1 MRRVITTLAILLVVV
16 VAGLTALVMLVNP
29 NDFRSYM
36 VQQVEQRSGYQLTI
50 NGDLRWH
57 VWPKLS
63 ILAGRMSLTAPG
75 AAQPVVSADNMRLDV
90 NLLPL
95 LSHQLSVSQV
105 MLKNAVVQVTPDS
118 AAQVPQN
125 APRGPHNSEPAS
137 SDRWSF
143 DIGKLQLLDSLFIW
157 QQPGGDAFTF
167 RNLNLNMEQ
176 EQSSLATINL
186 STSLTRNQRTAMIN
200 LKGQFDKSQYPHQ
213 LSGQLEQLDYAL
225 SGASLPPQGIKGTL
239 SFQGNWNGD
248 RNTVALSDLK
258 LNANDSVLSGSA
270 QGDLTAPQ
278 KLSLDLH
285 ATSLDMDNLLFIS
298 SLTQQVSGQ
307 SSQIAPA
314 PVIADQREPTNAD
327 SPLNDIDLD
336 IKLQADSAVWR
347 GLTLSKLAVDAVNQQ
362 GLMTFNTLSGTV
374 GQGRFS
380 VPGSIDIRQPV
391 THVSFKPVL
400 SQVDLQPLLKALAL
414 PQSLQGTLD
423 LNGEL
428 AGDNLTLEDAKQSW
442 QGKADVRVSHLKLA
456 QIDLQQMVR
465 RAVAR
470 VSDRVSSDD
479 QVLGQGIDH
488 ISGQLALKNGLL
500 SFNHLSGESK
510 QLTLRGDGS
519 VNMVQ
524 QQLDVTL
531 GLTLSG
537 WHGDEKLVAALSD
550 QVIPFRLYGSW
561 ENPQYTLPVD
571 DMLREKL
578 QNEAKSRLNQWL
590 DRQQL
595 KGNNATQPDSARP

>member
-16 VAGLTALVMLVNP
+16 VAGLTALVLLVNP

-36 VQQVEQRSGYQLTI
+36 VQQVEQRSGYQLSI

-75 AAQPVVSADNMRLDV
+75 AEQPIVSADNMRLDV

-105 MLKNAVVQVTPDS
+105 MLKNAVVRVTPDS
-118 AAQVPQN
+118 AAQAPQN

-137 SDRWSF
+137 SARWSF

-167 RNLNLNMEQ
+167 RNLNLDMEQ
-176 EQSSLATINL
+176 DQSSLATISL
-186 STSLTRNQRTAMIN
+186 STSLTRNQRTATVN
-200 LKGQFDKSQYPHQ
+200 LKGQLNKSQYPHQ
-213 LSGQLEQLDYAL
+213 LSGQLEQLDYDL
-225 SGASLPPQGIKGTL
+225 SGVSLPPQGIKGSL
-239 SFQGNWNGD
+239 RFQGRWNGEA
-248 RNTVALSDLK
+248 NTFALSDLQ

-270 QGDLTAPQ
+270 QGDLSPPQ
-278 KLSLDLH
+278 KLALDLH
-285 ATSLDMDNLLFIS
+285 ATALDMDNLLFIS
-298 SLTQQVSGQ
+298 TLTQQVSGQ

-336 IKLQADSAVWR
+336 VKLQADNAVWR
-347 GLTLSKLAVDAVNQQ
+347 GLSLTKLSVNAVNQQ
-362 GLMTFNTLSGTV
+362 GLITFNTLSGSV
-374 GQGRFS
+374 GQGNFS

-391 THVSFKPVL
+391 THVSFRPVL
-400 SQVDLQPLLKALAL
+400 NQVDIQPLLKALAL

-423 LNGEL
+423 LKGDL
-428 AGDNLTLEDAKQSW
+428 AGDNLTLDDAKRSW
-442 QGKADVRVSHLKLA
+442 QGKADIRVSHLKLA

-465 RAVAR
+465 SAVAR
-470 VSDRVSSDD
+470 VSDRISSDD
-479 QVLGQGIDH
+479 QTAGQGIDE
-488 ISGQLALKNGLL
+488 ISGQLALKKGLL
-500 SFNHLSGESK
+500 TFSHLNGSSK
-510 QLTLRGDGS
+510 QLALRGDGS
-519 VNMVQ
+519 VNMTQ
-524 QQLDVTL
+524 RQLDVTL

-537 WHGDEKLVAALSD
+537 WHGDEKLVAALSE
-550 QVIPFRLYGSW
+550 QVIPFRIYGSW
-561 ENPQYTLPVD
+561 DNPQYTLPID
-571 DMLREKL
+571 DMLRDRL

-590 DRQQL
+590 DRQQT
-595 KGNNATQPDSARP
+595 KDARQDSQRP

>member
-16 VAGLTALVMLVNP
+16 VAGLTALVLLVNP

-75 AAQPVVSADNMRLDV
+75 ASQPVVSADNMRLDV

-105 MLKNAVVQVTPDS
+105 MLKNAVVRVTPDS
-118 AAQVPQN
+118 AAQAPQD
-125 APRGPHNSEPAS
+125 APRGPHNTEPTS
-137 SDRWSF
+137 SARWSF
-143 DIGKLQLLDSLFIW
+143 DIDKLQLSDSLFIW

-167 RNLNLNMEQ
+167 RNLNLDMEQ
-176 EQSSLATINL
+176 DQSSVATITLN
-186 STSLTRNQRTAMIN
+186 TSLTRNQRTALVN
-200 LKGQFDKSQYPHQ
+200 LKGRLDKSQYPHQ
-213 LSGQLEQLDYAL
+213 LSGQLDQLDYDL

-239 SFQGNWNGD
+239 SFQGRWNAD
-248 RNTVALSDLK
+248 RNTFAVTDLK
-258 LNANDSVLSGSA
+258 LNANDSVLSGNA
-270 QGDLTAPQ
+270 QGNLTPPQ
-278 KLSLDLH
+278 QLALDLH

-336 IKLQADSAVWR
+336 VKLQADKAVWR
-347 GLTLSKLAVDAVNQQ
+347 GLSLTKLAVDAVNQQ
-362 GLMTFNTLSGTV
+362 GLMTLRTLSGSV
-374 GQGRFS
+374 GQGSFS

-391 THVSFKPVL
+391 THVTFKPVL
-400 SQVDLQPLLKALAL
+400 NQVDIQPLLKALAL
-414 PQSLQGTLD
+414 PQSLQGTVD
-423 LNGEL
+423 LNGDL
-428 AGDNLTLEDAKQSW
+428 AGDNLTLEDAKRSW
-442 QGKADVRVSHLKLA
+442 QGKADIRVSHLKLA

-470 VSDRVSSDD
+470 VSDRISSDD
-479 QVLGQGIDH
+479 QASGQGIDD
-488 ISGQLALKNGLL
+488 ISGQLALKKGLL
-500 SFNHLSGESK
+500 TFSHLNGTSK
-510 QLTLRGDGS
+510 QLALRGDGS

-537 WHGDEKLVAALSD
+537 WQGDEKLVAALSS
-550 QVIPFRLYGSW
+550 QAIPFRIYGSW
-561 ENPQYTLPVD
+561 DNPQYTLPVD
-571 DMLREKL
+571 DVLRDKL

-590 DRQQL
+590 DRQQT
-595 KGNNATQPDSARP
+595 KDSRQDSPRP